1 MIKSMTGFGR
11 ALADDG
17 RRSVIV
23 ELKGVNHR
31 YFDVNIRMPK
41 SFFPLE
47 EKIRKTL
54 QKTISRGKIDVFITY
69 RNYVKDD
76 LEVKYNEALAGK
88 YVEIL
93 NRMRDRFELVNDVS
107 VSLLSKF
114 PDVVY
119 TEETEE
125 NIDEIWVLLEKAVTD
140 AAAIMQDMR
149 IKEGSLLKS
158 DMKSK
163 AMSIL
168 SKLETVKER
177 ETFVLPLYRE
187 KLNERIRELME
198 QVPVD
203 EGRVALEVA
212 LYSDRASIDEEII
225 RLGSHMEQFASFLDE
240 EEPVGRK
247 LDFLAQE
254 MNREANTMAS
264 KSVDITITNAVLEIK
279 NDIEKIREQMQNIE

>member
-76 LEVKYNEALAGK
+76 LEVKYNEALASK

-93 NRMRDRFELVNDVS
+93 NRMRDRFGLVNDVS

-125 NIDEIWVLLEKAVTD
+125 NIDEIWILLEKAVTD

-149 IKEGSLLKS
+149 IKEGQLLKS

-177 ETFVLPLYRE
+177 ETSVLPLYRE
-187 KLNERIRELME
+187 KLNERIRELMD

-203 EGRVALEVA
+203 EGRVALEIA
-212 LYSDRASIDEEII
+212 LYSDRASIDEEIT
-225 RLGSHMEQFASFLDE
+225 RLGSHMQQFASFLDE